1 MVMPLKMMSSE
12 KLSGIG
18 FEVRPSSEMRPPRR
32 TMSKARRMASGWPPF
47 RGSRRRRGLP
57 FFRRR
62 WRARRLWRV
71 EGVIG
76 VHFCCQLAAVFVD
89 FDGEDGGCADGSRD
103 CNREQADGAA
113 AGDGHGFG
121 GDFSGEDGV
130 HALPRGSRMDA
141 YSCGMAGSS
150 FQIFDSG
157 MTTYSAKAP
166 LVSTR

>member
-1 MVMPLKMMSSE
+1 
-12 KLSGIG
+12 
-18 FEVRPSSEMRPPRR
+18 
-32 TMSKARRMASGWPPF
+32 MASGGRPF
-47 RGSRRRRGLP
+47 EDHVDAEASR
-57 FFRRR
+57 FFGDDG
-62 WRARRLWRV
+62 AHVVFGGV

-130 HALPRGSRMDA
+130 HGVAEGIEDGRVFLRDG
-141 YSCGMAGSS
+141 GSS
-150 FQIFDSG
+150 FQIFDRG
-157 MTTYSAKAP
+157 
-166 LVSTR
+166 